1 MNLSS
6 KRSDYAVSK
15 IFRASSNF
23 WSWRFMPLSSSSFSA
38 ICWRSLSASPSTTS
52 AGVLFFHALRALA
65 FGAILASCFCAVM
78 TFLLEYVR

>member
-6 KRSDYAVSK
+6 KRTNYAVSK

-23 WSWRFMPLSSSSFSA
+23 CSWRFMPLSSSSFSA

-52 AGVLFFHALRALA
+52 TGDLFFHVLRTPA
-65 FGAILASCFCAVM
+65 FGAVLASCFCAVM
-78 TFLLEYVR
+78 TFLLECFR